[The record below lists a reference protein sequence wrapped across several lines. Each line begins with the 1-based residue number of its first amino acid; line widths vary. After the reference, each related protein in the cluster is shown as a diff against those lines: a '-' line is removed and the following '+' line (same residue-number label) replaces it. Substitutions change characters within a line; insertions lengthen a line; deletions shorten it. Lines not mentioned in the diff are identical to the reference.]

1 MEHVS
6 VLTLPVPP
14 EQMQPSKG
22 HQIPMEL
29 VNKILLMR
37 EPHPVAKLIKERNTN
52 VFYIEWRNKSTGFIN
67 RGELMMIDNSKTHND
82 IEYWQ
87 SHIRDM
93 NIKYPNIDHELVFP
107 FI

>member
-1 MEHVS
+1 MEDAS
-6 VLTLPVPP
+6 ILKLPAPP
-14 EQMQPSKG
+14 DQMRQSKG
-22 HQIPMEL
+22 HLIPMEL

-37 EPHPVAKLIKERNTN
+37 EPHPVAKLIKEKNTN
-52 VFYIEWRNKSTGFIN
+52 VFYIEWRSKSTGFIG
-67 RGELMMIDNSKTHND
+67 RGELMMIDNSKKHNGV
-82 IEYWQ
+82 EYWQ